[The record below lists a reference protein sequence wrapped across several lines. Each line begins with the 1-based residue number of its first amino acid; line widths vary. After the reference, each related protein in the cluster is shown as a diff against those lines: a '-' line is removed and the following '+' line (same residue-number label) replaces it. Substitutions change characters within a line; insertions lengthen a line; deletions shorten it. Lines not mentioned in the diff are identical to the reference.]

1 MSIEL
6 VILANHLILCCLLL
20 LLPSV
25 FPNIRVYSSELA
37 LCIWWPK
44 YRSFSISINPSNE
57 YPELISFRID
67 WFNLLADQGTLKS
80 LHNHNWKVSVLQ
92 HSSCLVVQCSH
103 LYTFSSVTQSCP
115 TLRCMD
121 GSTPVLPVHHQL
133 LELVQTHVHRV
144 SDAIKPSV
152 IPFSHFQSFPAS
164 ESFQMSHFFTSGGQ
178 SIRVSALASVL
189 PMSIQDWFPLGWT
202 CWISL
207 QSRGLSSI
215 FSNTTVQKNQFF
227 SAQLSLQSNSHMHTW
242 LLEKP

>member
-1 MSIEL
+1 MIPWTAAYQAPLSFILSESLLKFMSIEL

-57 YPELISFRID
+57 YSELISFRID

-115 TLRCMD
+115 TLCDPMECSMP
-121 GSTPVLPVHHQL
+121 GLPVHHQL
-133 LELVQTHVHRV
+133 PEFTQTHVHRV
-144 SDAIKPSV
+144 SDAIQPSH
-152 IPFSHFQSFPAS
+152 P
-164 ESFQMSHFFTSGGQ
+164 
-178 SIRVSALASVL
+178 
-189 PMSIQDWFPLGWT
+189 
-202 CWISL
+202 
-207 QSRGLSSI
+207 LSSPSPPT
-215 FSNTTVQKNQFF
+215 FN
-227 SAQLSLQSNSHMHTW
+227 LSQHQSLSQGVSSLHQVAKV
-242 LLEKP
+242 L